1 MPPRRSPRLLEK
13 AGRLASGSVPV
24 PEAAPMPVPEA
35 ERIRVRARRPARKSV
50 PVPVPVPEPEPES
63 APAPAPAP
71 EPEPESALEPAPEP
85 EPEPTLPP
93 THPDVLKPKM
103 HARMVLEIKKYI
115 QIYAP
120 YNKEHRLELFLKE
133 YPELIHQMIDQ
144 MYDDYAKKDDLA
156 SLVNAVNDAEK
167 GLFYVV
173 KKYEFGGSSQL
184 GYLWSDWPR
193 ENDPVYEKLHERFRG
208 MGNSNCIWLRQYKDI
223 DWDDCGCPDG
233 NCYDHYDCICWYCD
247 GHW

>member
-13 AGRLASGSVPV
+13 AARLASGSAPEPVPV
-24 PEAAPMPVPEA
+24 SEPAPVRVRARARKPAPKPEVVPEA
-35 ERIRVRARRPARKSV
+35 E
-50 PVPVPVPEPEPES
+50 PVAAPSVPEPVS
-63 APAPAPAP
+63 
-71 EPEPESALEPAPEP
+71 S
-85 EPEPTLPP
+85 PEPTLPA

-115 QIYAP
+115 EVYAN
-120 YNKEHRLELFLKE
+120 YNNEHRLELFLKE

-144 MYDDYAKKDDLA
+144 MYDDYADKDDLA

-167 GLFYVV
+167 GLFYVF
-173 KKYEFGGSSQL
+173 KKFEFDGFSRLSCQC
-184 GYLWSDWPR
+184 SDWPR
-193 ENDPVYEKLHERFRG
+193 ENDPVYEKLYKRFPG
-208 MGNSNCIWLRQYKDI
+208 EGSSNCIWLRQFKDD

-233 NCYDHYDCICWYCD
+233 NCYDHYDCFCWYCD